1 MMSFPIPVVAY
12 TPNIGP
18 GSQPLEDEML
28 ATLEVPGDVHTF
40 RPPLAELNAP
50 PEVVAAAMDFLRQLL
65 VGLRAT
71 PFGTSSPVRF
81 SLLQCAPAVRAE
93 INELLGEGE
102 VSVLTGGDRCAQET
116 AFTGIW
122 RIRGEGVDDVEASA
136 FPTALRDLA
145 LARALPLAAAAE
157 PPPGLMNAPALYH
170 EIRSLS
176 AQWSPAQRAH
186 VINLSLLPATPD
198 DLAWLD
204 EQLGR
209 ISFSILSRGFGN
221 CRITA
226 TALPYVWWVQYFNN
240 MEKLILNS
248 IEIVDV
254 PAVALAAVEDY
265 EETAIRLA
273 EWIESLEGA
282 V

>member
-1 MMSFPIPVVAY
+1 MMSFPIPVVAWK
-12 TPNIGP
+12 PDIGP
-18 GSQPLEDEML
+18 GSQPLEDEIL
-28 ATLEVPGDVHTF
+28 NTLDVQSDVYTF
-40 RPPLAELNAP
+40 RPPVTELNAP
-50 PEVVAAAMDFLRQLL
+50 PEVVSAALDFLRLL
-65 VGLRAT
+65 LASLRAT
-71 PFGTSSPVRF
+71 PFVAPQPLRF
-81 SLLQCAPAVRAE
+81 SLLPLAPAVRNE
-93 INELLGEGE
+93 INELLGVGE
-102 VSVLTGGDRCAQET
+102 VSVQTGGDLRAQET

-122 RIRGEGVDDVEASA
+122 RIRGDGIDDVEASA
-136 FPTALRDLA
+136 FPSALRDLA
-145 LARALPLAAAAE
+145 LARAFPSAAPVE
-157 PPPGLMNAPALYH
+157 PPPDLMNAPALYH
-170 EIRSLS
+170 EIRTLS
-176 AQWSPAQRAH
+176 SQWSAGRPAH

-248 IEIVDV
+248 VEIIDV

-265 EETAIRLA
+265 EETTTRLA
-273 EWIESLEGA
+273 EWIESLESA
-282 V
+282 L

>member
-1 MMSFPIPVVAY
+1 MMTFPIPVVAHR
-12 TPNIGP
+12 PNIGP
-18 GSQPLEDEML
+18 GSQPQDDEIL
-28 ATLEVPGDVHTF
+28 HTLEVPNDVHAY
-40 RPPLAELNAP
+40 RPPVTELDAP

-65 VGLRAT
+65 AALRVT
-71 PFGTSSPVRF
+71 PFTAAQPLRF
-81 SLLQCAPAVRAE
+81 SLLGFAPAVRAE

-102 VSVLTGGDRCAQET
+102 VSVLTGTSLRAQET

-122 RIRGEGVDDVEASA
+122 RIRGEGIDDVEASA
-136 FPTALRDLA
+136 FP
-145 LARALPLAAAAE
+145 RALQELAMARRFPATAAAE
-157 PPPGLMNAPALYH
+157 PPAELMNAPALYH

-176 AQWSPAQRAH
+176 AQWSAGRAAH
-186 VINLSLLPATPD
+186 IINLSLLPATPD
-198 DLAWLD
+198 DLLWLD

-248 IEIVDV
+248 VEIVDI
-254 PAVALAAVEDY
+254 PAVALAAKEDHA
-265 EETAIRLA
+265 ETAIRLA
-273 EWIESLEGA
+273 EWIDSLEEA
-282 V
+282 L